1 MKTPPRVNV
10 RGGALVNGIA
20 AFVFGQ
26 TPWKGGNA
34 MTERENDLIARLT
47 DTLERMH
54 LDDYL
59 EYVSNRKRM
68 IFRNLLYGAIRGL
81 GFTLGFT
88 VLGALAIVLIRHLV
102 VENLSGIGNFLAEVI
117 HEIEK
122 RM

>member
-1 MKTPPRVNV
+1 
-10 RGGALVNGIA
+10 
-20 AFVFGQ
+20 
-26 TPWKGGNA
+26 
-34 MTERENDLIARLT
+34 MTERESELIARLT

-59 EYVSNRKRM
+59 EYVSNRRRL
-68 IFRNLLYGAIRGL
+68 IFNNLLYGALRGL

-88 VLGALAIVLIRHLV
+88 VLGALAIVLIRHIV
-102 VENLSGIGNFLAEVI
+102 VENIPGIGDFLAEVI

>member
-1 MKTPPRVNV
+1 
-10 RGGALVNGIA
+10 
-20 AFVFGQ
+20 
-26 TPWKGGNA
+26 
-34 MTERENDLIARLT
+34 MTERESELIARLT

-59 EYVSNRKRM
+59 EYVSNRRRM
-68 IFRNLLYGAIRGL
+68 IFNNLLYGALRGL

-88 VLGALAIVLIRHLV
+88 VLGALAIVLIRHIV
-102 VENLSGIGNFLAEVI
+102 VENIPGIGDFMAEVI

>member
-1 MKTPPRVNV
+1 
-10 RGGALVNGIA
+10 
-20 AFVFGQ
+20 
-26 TPWKGGNA
+26 
-34 MTERENDLIARLT
+34 MTERESELIAKLT

-59 EYVSNRKRM
+59 EYVSNRRRM
-68 IFRNLLYGAIRGL
+68 LFNNLLYGALRGL

-88 VLGALAIVLIRHLV
+88 VLGALAIVLIRHIV
-102 VENLSGIGNFLAEVI
+102 VENIPGIGDFLAEVI

>member
-1 MKTPPRVNV
+1 
-10 RGGALVNGIA
+10 
-20 AFVFGQ
+20 
-26 TPWKGGNA
+26 
-34 MTERENDLIARLT
+34 MTERESELIARLT

-88 VLGALAIVLIRHLV
+88 VLGAVLAIVGMCI
-102 VENLSGIGNFLAEVI
+102 E
-117 HEIEK
+117 EK
-122 RM
+122 RKNAGKAV

>member
-1 MKTPPRVNV
+1 
-10 RGGALVNGIA
+10 
-20 AFVFGQ
+20 
-26 TPWKGGNA
+26 
-34 MTERENDLIARLT
+34 MTERENELIDRLT

-59 EYVSNRKRM
+59 EYVSNPTRM
-68 IFRNLLYGAIRGL
+68 LWNNLMYGAVRGL

-88 VLGALAIVLIRHLV
+88 VLGALSIVILRHLV
-102 VENLSGIGNFLAEVI
+102 VENLSGIGSFLAEVI